1 MYRLMAFCMLV
12 MMGNAE
18 AERAF
23 SVQNRIKTKSR
34 ASLAI
39 CQLDR
44 LVRVRYAGLS
54 LDEFDF
60 DHAALLWLQERWRRL

>member
-1 MYRLMAFCMLV
+1 MSLCLIV

-34 ASLAI
+34 TNLAI
-39 CQLDR
+39 TQLDR
-44 LVRVRYAGLS
+44 LVRVRYAGLP
-54 LDEFDF
+54 LDDFDF
-60 DHAALLWLQERWRRL
+60 DQAALLWLQDRWRRL